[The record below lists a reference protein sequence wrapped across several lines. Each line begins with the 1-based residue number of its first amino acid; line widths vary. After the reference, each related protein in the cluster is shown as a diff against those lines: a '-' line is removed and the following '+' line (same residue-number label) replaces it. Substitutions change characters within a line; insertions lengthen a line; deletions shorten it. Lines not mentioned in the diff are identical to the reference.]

1 MKPTTQNYNDGLLT
15 ISRVENSAAAGK
27 KPVDR
32 LVPKHEGIRYARR
45 IVGMNRFWT
54 GMQSNARIDQLVR
67 IPEGPDVTTLDRITL
82 ETGDVY
88 RIEQIQHP
96 PDVWPKSLDLSLSLF
111 KTRAEM
117 EAIT

>member
-1 MKPTTQNYNDGLLT
+1 MRPTTQTFNDGLLT
-15 ISRVENSAAAGK
+15 ISSVGNSATPGK
-27 KPVDR
+27 KPVDQ
-32 LVPKHEGIRYARR
+32 LMPKYEGIRYERR
-45 IVGMNRFWT
+45 IVGMNRFWA

-67 IPEGPDVTTLDRITL
+67 IPEGPDVTTHDRVTL

-96 PDVWPKSLDLSLSLF
+96 PDVWPKSLDLSLGLY

-117 EAIT
+117 EAEP